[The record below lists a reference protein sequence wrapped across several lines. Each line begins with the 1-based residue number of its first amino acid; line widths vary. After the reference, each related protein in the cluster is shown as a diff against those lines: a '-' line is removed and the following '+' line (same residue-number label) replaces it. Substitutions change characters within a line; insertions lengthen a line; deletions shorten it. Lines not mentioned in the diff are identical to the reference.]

1 MVCGSTFEETA
12 SAMYTVGAVAD
23 LIGKKGSTSP
33 STTKS
38 AKAKKL
44 PQTVGPAL
52 RYTEM
57 KSQTASPQE
66 GTARRQRARA
76 GKRLRG
82 EALPPQRGKKAKQLG
97 TEDSP
102 ELSDASFDGS
112 ESGSDD
118 GPHAPTKFVKGTARN
133 AGGLAS
139 SPISKNLKKEK
150 KKRKFANDN
159 EADGNADVAPPAKRR
174 KRTRSDADTQQRPPG
189 KSGRSENLDD
199 PEKNERTIFVGNLP
213 GKATAKDLQHMFKK
227 YGPIES
233 IRFRSI
239 VPAKESLSKKVAFIN
254 KALHA
259 SKQNVNAYVVFKQ
272 KEAVKEALA
281 LNGTV
286 ALGNHIRV
294 DVVGSSKPQGSE
306 KKTVF
311 VGNLPHEIQ
320 DEELWKFFS
329 ECGDVEAVRLIRDR
343 ATGMGKGFGFVTFKK
358 LDGAALAIEM
368 TGRELSG
375 RPVRVT
381 AYSKQGA
388 PKKTSQPGRAVQKK
402 GKSSKHDP
410 SLEATDF
417 KGSTAERFMKKK
429 KLKKQI
435 RSKKQQKLQKK
446 IFQLGGASPKKEKK
460 KSEAKQSK

>member
-1 MVCGSTFEETA
+1 
-12 SAMYTVGAVAD
+12 MYTVGAVAD

-33 STTKS
+33 SPTKKA
-38 AKAKKL
+38 AKAKEL
-44 PQTVGPAL
+44 PQPVGPAL
-52 RYTEM
+52 RYTEV
-57 KSQTASPQE
+57 KSQTASPQK
-66 GTARRQRARA
+66 GTAKRKHGRA
-76 GKRLRG
+76 GKRLSAEG
-82 EALPPQRGKKAKQLG
+82 LPPQRGKKGKQLG
-97 TEDSP
+97 LDDSP
-102 ELSDASFDGS
+102 ELNDASFDGS

-118 GPHAPTKFVKGTARN
+118 GPHASTKFVKGTARN
-133 AGGLAS
+133 AASPAS
-139 SPISKNLKKEK
+139 SPVSKSLKKEK
-150 KKRKFANDN
+150 KKRKFANDC
-159 EADGNADVAPPAKRR
+159 DGGETNDNSEVAPPAKRR
-174 KRTRSDADTQQRPPG
+174 KSTHSDADTQQRRPR
-189 KSGRSENLDD
+189 KSGQSEDPHD
-199 PEKNERTIFVGNLP
+199 PEKSDRTIFVGNLP

-272 KEAVKEALA
+272 KEAVKEALT
-281 LNGTV
+281 LNGSV

-294 DVVGSSKPQGSE
+294 DVVSSSKPQGSE

-329 ECGDVEAVRLIRDR
+329 ECGEVEAVRLIRDR
-343 ATGMGKGFGFVTFKK
+343 ASGMGKGFGFVTFKK
-358 LDGAALAIEM
+358 LDGAALAMEM

-375 RPVRVT
+375 RPLRVT
-381 AYSKQGA
+381 AYSKQA
-388 PKKTSQPGRAVQKK
+388 TPKRSFQPGHAVQKK

-417 KGSTAERFMKKK
+417 KGSKAERFMKKK

-435 RSKKQQKLQKK
+435 RAKKQQKLQKK
-446 IFQLGGASPKKEKK
+446 IFHLGGAPPKKEKNK
-460 KSEAKQSK
+460 NEAKQSE

>member
-1 MVCGSTFEETA
+1 
-12 SAMYTVGAVAD
+12 MYTVGAVAD
-23 LIGKKGSTSP
+23 LVGKKGSASTS
-33 STTKS
+33 STK
-38 AKAKKL
+38 AVKAKEL
-44 PQTVGPAL
+44 PQPVGPAL
-52 RYTEM
+52 RFTEV
-57 KSQTASPQE
+57 KSQAASPQE
-66 GTARRQRARA
+66 GRGRRQRGSA

-82 EALPPQRGKKAKQLG
+82 ELLPPKRAKKAKKLG

-118 GPHAPTKFVKGTARN
+118 DHYAPTKFVKGTA
-133 AGGLAS
+133 S
-139 SPISKNLKKEK
+139 SPVSKNLKKEK
-150 KKRKFANDN
+150 AKRKSVSDSNAD
-159 EADGNADVAPPAKRR
+159 EADDDTEVAQSAKRR
-174 KRTRSDADTQQRPPG
+174 KSTHVDAGTDRRASLQSPDSQQRRPG
-189 KSGRSENLDD
+189 KLGRSEDTLPHPDD
-199 PEKNERTIFVGNLP
+199 PEKNERTVFVGNLP
-213 GKATAKDLQHMFKK
+213 GKVTAKALQHMFKK

-358 LDGAALAIEM
+358 LDGAALAMEM

-381 AYSKQGA
+381 PYSKQAA
-388 PKKTSQPGRAVQKK
+388 PKRPFQPGHAVQKK
-402 GKSSKHDP
+402 GKSGKLDP
-410 SLEATDF
+410 SLDATDF
-417 KGSTAERFMKKK
+417 KGSTAERLMKKK

-435 RSKKQQKLQKK
+435 RAKKQQKLQKK
-446 IFQLGGASPKKEKK
+446 IFQLGGAPPKKDKRK
-460 KSEAKQSK
+460 NGAK